1 MYATD
6 VASAGVAYLY
16 SPVFAVVSTNAQL
29 TFWQDYILEAHG
41 TRYYDGGVL
50 DIAIGSGSFTDII
63 SSGGSFVS
71 NGYNGTLSSSYSN
84 PLGGRKAWSGSSS
97 GWITTIITLPAA
109 AAGQNVQLCWE
120 CATDT
125 GNTYSAVGW
134 AIDAISLKDTYY
146 SCCADSASLSVIE
159 TATPSPFTLGQNGTY
174 TITVTNAGP
183 DLAADVVVTDTLPSE
198 VTFVSASTGG
208 VYDNGVIVWPIGT
221 ILSNGS
227 STMTV
232 TVLAEA
238 SGVITN
244 TAVATSVTP
253 ASLSGTNTA
262 INVTTINLPPTIVIG
277 GVAVTA
283 SGISISVNSALGL
296 NYSLEYKN
304 SLTDPAWTLLPSS
317 TVTGTGGAIIL
328 LDTSPLQTQRF
339 YVVIAN

>member
-1 MYATD
+1 
-6 VASAGVAYLY
+6 
-16 SPVFAVVSTNAQL
+16 
-29 TFWQDYILEAHG
+29 
-41 TRYYDGGVL
+41 
-50 DIAIGSGSFTDII
+50 
-63 SSGGSFVS
+63 
-71 NGYNGTLSSSYSN
+71 
-84 PLGGRKAWSGSSS
+84 
-97 GWITTIITLPAA
+97 
-109 AAGQNVQLCWE
+109 
-120 CATDT
+120 
-125 GNTYSAVGW
+125 
-134 AIDAISLKDTYY
+134 
-146 SCCADSASLSVIE
+146 
-159 TATPSPFTLGQNGTY
+159 
-174 TITVTNAGP
+174 
-183 DLAADVVVTDTLPSE
+183 
-198 VTFVSASTGG
+198 
-208 VYDNGVIVWPIGT
+208 
-221 ILSNGS
+221 
-227 STMTV
+227 MTV